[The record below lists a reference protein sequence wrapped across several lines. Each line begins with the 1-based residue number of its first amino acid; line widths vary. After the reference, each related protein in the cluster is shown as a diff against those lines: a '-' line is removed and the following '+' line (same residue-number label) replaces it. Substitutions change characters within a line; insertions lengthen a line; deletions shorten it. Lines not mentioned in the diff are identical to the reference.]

1 MTEILDTSM
10 QKTRNSIFFEG
21 RLTADFENVK
31 KALNGL
37 MKQSVC
43 DIYEL
48 ISILINFMRQKY
60 RKQMARINDYLS
72 RLQAGENIFLK
83 DLFSTGTHPILLQE

>member
-1 MTEILDTSM
+1 M

-21 RLTADFENVK
+21 GRLSVDFENIK
-31 KALNGL
+31 SALNGL
-37 MKQSVC
+37 MKHKIC

-60 RKQMARINDYLS
+60 RKQMARIKDYLNQ
-72 RLQAGENIFLK
+72 LQAG
-83 DLFSTGTHPILLQE
+83 